1 MGKVVEGSGKVRAAC
16 LPRPF
21 HRFVGFACIQAWL
34 VCACLGRVACAEPVP
49 LASLMT
55 AAALPVC
62 AGISI
67 SSATILALTLKVVP
81 LCRRRALC
89 VVAALV
95 CCVCSALVSASTRAV
110 LPESLFIP
118 AAVVAG
124 AAAGVQVLAWQEY
137 YSTLGVRAA
146 IPGMAVSSALG
157 AAIFLVCE
165 LLPHPIGAIAFASL
179 PLLGELTRR
188 PPVGTRF
195 FTSASEP
202 ISSRQLFSNMLHD
215 YSPRMYVLCA
225 LVALAFSCGCTM
237 TSPDLAVLAGPGG
250 VFFVFLAGLVM
261 CAASLAVLFM
271 PPQHVIRLFYV
282 ALPLLML
289 DAAFVGWRIPGSGTP
304 GMLLG
309 ACGVCLAYCL
319 VWALMVSV
327 AQGKRLA
334 TLGLI
339 AFLHASC
346 FLGVVA
352 GQLFAHAL
360 EGDSARASVVMLVCL
375 GTAALLFAGF
385 NGKVTV
391 SEEMFGAPQGNP
403 VEQAVYALAQEFSLT
418 PRELEVLQ
426 EWATGH
432 NAAYIEDR
440 LGISRNTVKTHLN
453 HIYQK
458 TGTAGREELLGLID
472 RHRNQAK

>member
-1 MGKVVEGSGKVRAAC
+1 MGRVVGGADGARMMC
-16 LPRPF
+16 LPRPL
-21 HRFVGFACIQAWL
+21 HRFIGFACIQAWL
-34 VCACLGRVACAEPVP
+34 VCACLGRVACAEPAP
-49 LASLMT
+49 LTSLMT

-62 AGISI
+62 VGISI
-67 SSATILALTLKVVP
+67 SSAAILVSTLKVVP
-81 LCRRRALC
+81 LCRKRALC
-89 VVAALV
+89 FATAFT
-95 CCVCSALVSASTRAV
+95 CCICSAFMSASSWGM
-110 LPESLFIP
+110 LPESVFVP
-118 AAVVAG
+118 AAVLSG
-124 AAAGVQVLAWQEY
+124 MAAGVQTLAWQEY
-137 YSTLGVRAA
+137 YSTLGVRSA
-146 IPGMAVSSALG
+146 IPGMAIASAL
-157 AAIFLVCE
+157 ACLLFLACE
-165 LLPHPIGAIAFASL
+165 TLPHPIGTAVFALL

-195 FTSASEP
+195 FSTIAEP
-202 ISSRQLFSNMLHD
+202 IDLRRLFSDMLHD

-237 TSPDLAVLAGPGG
+237 MSPDLEVLAGPSG
-250 VFFVFLAGLVM
+250 VFFVCLVGLAM
-261 CAASLAVLFM
+261 CAVSLTVLLM
-271 PPQHVIRLFYV
+271 PPQFVIRLLYV

-289 DAAFVGWRIPGSGTP
+289 DAALMGWHVSGSGTV
-304 GMLLG
+304 GLLLG
-309 ACGVCLAYCL
+309 ASGVCLAYCL
-319 VWALMVSV
+319 VLALMVSV

-334 TLGLI
+334 ILGVI
-339 AFLHASC
+339 AFLQASC

-352 GQLFAHAL
+352 GQLVAHAL
-360 EGDSARASVVMLVCL
+360 AGDSARASVVMLVCL
-375 GTAALLFAGF
+375 GAAALLFAGF